1 MARRV
6 EGKVAIVTGGASRP
20 GLGFAIA
27 ERLAEEGAIVLLSD
41 IDADGAEQSAQLICA
56 RNLSAQAVA
65 HDVASQED
73 WSRIIDDVLATYGR
87 LDIVVNN
94 AGILD
99 IAAIGDDHA
108 LDGLRRQLDVN
119 VVGCFMGTQLGVR
132 AMRAAGNGGAIINI
146 SSVAGKVGFRA
157 SATYSAT
164 KGAVKLMT
172 KSVALECADQGI
184 RVNSV
189 HPGIIQT
196 NMAAQGLEHNSANA
210 EAILA
215 SIPAGRLG
223 DPRDIA
229 NCVLFLASDEAGYVN
244 GAELVVD
251 GGYTAQ

>member
-1 MARRV
+1 M
-6 EGKVAIVTGGASRP
+6 
-20 GLGFAIA
+20 
-27 ERLAEEGAIVLLSD
+27 
-41 IDADGAEQSAQLICA
+41 Q
-56 RNLSAQAVA
+56 
-65 HDVASQED
+65 
-73 WSRIIDDVLATYGR
+73 LATEELGA
-87 LDIVVNN
+87 LDILVNN
-94 AGILD
+94 AGI
-99 IAAIGDDHA
+99 AALGSAEDTTLEDWRRVMA
-108 LDGLRRQLDVN
+108 VNLDGVFL
-119 VVGCFMGTQLGVR
+119 GTRAGIR
-132 AMRAAGNGGAIINI
+132 AMKQRGGAIINI

-196 NMAAQGLEHNSANA
+196 NMAAQGLEDNSANA

-229 NCVLFLASDEAGYVN
+229 NCVLFLASDEAAYVN